1 MKYLVTL
8 KVSEYNSK
16 AKADEL
22 RVLFLNLIGILP
34 PVLTRLILSY
44 IDPIEEYL
52 ESSWNEMRE
61 NLKKIKGVYAEEF
74 ERHYG

>member
-1 MKYLVTL
+1 MNITR
-8 KVSEYNSK
+8 K

-52 ESSWNEMRE
+52 EASWNEMRE